1 VFFAEQMESLTSS
14 AITKPIPRQ
23 QTHLNT

>member
-1 VFFAEQMESLTSS
+1 MESLTSS